1 MAHIVLRVRGTAPAR
16 RWVAA
21 AGTAAP
27 SGTAGTVDLTDRGEA
42 AALAAFREVQA
53 AQWHDVLAGDG
64 GWTVRVVRLPAPD
77 DGRGAL
83 HLVSVA
89 APRAGGAARPYDI
102 ARELCARVALP
113 ADSPDATG
121 PLSVAPHTAAGRE
134 AVRHPA
140 RRRVEVTPS
149 AAVPESEVTAWL
161 RALLPGVTPGEVVTA
176 PDSLDATGVT
186 VAPDPTGGSLLLD
199 RPWVW
204 GIPADAAG
212 PEADVIITE
221 HSEDPRNAFPLAVER
236 RADGTLVV
244 DHDTRSV
251 APADL
256 ERFVDRLVRGE
267 WPPAPETTP
276 LPERIARRFAR
287 TPDAPAVLA
296 GDTVVDY
303 RALDERSAAIAGL
316 LRAHGCGRGSTIG
329 IALPRSVDA
338 IAAIVAVLRVGGAY
352 LPLDIAYPR
361 QRLAFMAADSGVDTV
376 IGDRTT
382 LAPYTETGAAIDIA
396 DAAGPGDPH
405 WAGTGADDALYVL
418 YTSGSTGTP
427 KAVVHT
433 VGAIGNLVDWHTR
446 TATAET
452 RPRVLQFASLNFD
465 VASQEILT
473 ALAAGKCLVLPRDE
487 ERTDPEALVALL
499 ARQEITEFFCPQ
511 VMLQE
516 MCRAAGETGTALPA
530 LRHVFQSGEP
540 LVMNDWIGRFLDAH
554 PRATLHNHY
563 GPTETHVIT
572 AYPLPQRGRGHA
584 RGPVALGPLLDTC
597 RAYVLDPLLRPVE
610 PGEVGELY
618 AAEPQLSRGYL
629 RRPGLTAE
637 RFVADPFGAP
647 GDRMYRT
654 GDLVRLLPGG
664 ALAYV
669 TRADAQTKIRGHR
682 VEPDEITARLL
693 DEAEVANAATVTRQ
707 DASGANALVAYVVP
721 RPTAGDGLAARLR
734 RQLGAALPDYM
745 VPSSVILLAALP
757 LTPSGKVDKAAL
769 PDHTAAPAAGAVGR
783 HRTGPHAELA
793 AVWTEV
799 LGVAE
804 VADEDDFF
812 QVGGSSLTAIKVVS
826 AVRRRLGVRLNVPD
840 VAEHSRFDALAALVA
855 SRVSVAE
862 SPDGELALV
871 RRPSERY
878 EPFELLDQQQAYLIG
893 RGGDI
898 EGGGV
903 ACHLYL
909 EYEGVAARPA
919 ADREGPGIR
928 IEEVQDALRRLID
941 RHDMLRTVFDEQT
954 MTQRVLPAAD
964 VPPYVC
970 EVVDAVADPGAAAAV
985 RDRLSH
991 ESRPPGLFPLFS
1003 VVFVRLPGDALR
1015 MCVSIDALLAD
1026 ARGIQVIFD
1035 DWSAALRGPLD
1046 PAPDAP
1052 TFREYVAAVAR
1063 LRERPEFQRAA
1074 DYWRDRID
1082 TLPGGPRLPL
1092 LRDPA
1097 AVTAP
1102 VFVNRRHTL
1111 APERWERIRSDAAHR
1126 GLTPTAVVLAAYAWA
1141 LAQWSDEP
1149 RFLLNVPGMSRY
1161 PVHPDIDDIVGEC
1174 ASFTLL
1180 EVDTA
1185 EVGTFDHLVA
1195 RLQQRLLT
1203 DLDHRQFSGM
1213 DVTRELIRRNGGV
1226 TEALA
1231 PVVMTS
1237 ELGVGDGVDAIFDG
1251 RLRET
1256 YALSQTPQVWM
1267 DLLLRERDGALVIN
1281 WDVVE
1286 ELFPAAVVDGVF
1298 RLLVAQLEALADAA
1312 SSWSAPPVAA
1322 VTGAVARERGE
1333 SPARTARGRWPHT
1346 VIREQALRDAD
1357 APALVDGETTVTRG
1371 ELAAAVR
1378 AVALAVTDAL
1388 TATAEVPATIEA
1400 LTATTTTEVPA
1411 TAEALTATAEA
1422 PATTEVPATT
1432 EAPAVTGTADAP
1444 VAVLVERGWR
1454 QYAACLGV
1462 LEAGRAYLP
1471 LDTEAPPE
1479 RIATV
1484 LRRAGVS
1491 VVLTDKETR
1500 ALAPDAGWPGVTC
1513 VDVSPL
1519 VPGAAGLP
1527 WRDPWPAA
1535 PSERSGSAW
1544 AYVLFTSG
1552 STGEP
1557 KGVPVTLDGL
1567 ANCVEHTID
1576 RFGLTE
1582 SDTSLAVASLHH
1594 DLSLFDLFVVLG
1606 AGGTVVLAGRGC
1618 AADAQEWARAVT
1630 RHTVTA
1636 VCAAPAVV
1644 EMLLDGVGGAGAPGL
1659 PSLRWVLTGGDWVP
1673 LPLLDRLRTAAP
1685 AVRPVSIGGPT
1696 ETTGWNI
1703 VHEVDGADAV
1713 GADWAT
1719 VPYGRPIPATYYRVV
1734 DGDFRDRPAWASG
1747 ELVVAGV
1754 GVTPGY
1760 LTADGLSRT
1769 RHHTDPDTGEVF
1781 FRTGDLGRFRDG
1793 LIEFIG
1799 RADDQVQI
1807 RGHRV
1812 EPGEVTAFLNGV
1824 PGVRRSAALPVPGPV
1839 HGTVRALVAFVVLAD
1854 GVDPVTVREAA
1865 MEGLPPALRPQRLI
1879 VVDTLPTSRNGK
1891 VDRAALLRA
1900 YEHEHSE
1907 PDGADAGA
1915 DEHRTAP
1922 GSALEWLVC
1931 EVWSR
1936 RLEVE
1941 RVLPDDNFFL
1951 LGGDSLIVSRVV
1963 LDLREIL
1970 TGARI
1975 RPGGI
1980 FSTRSAAE
1988 FAALLHGTETD
1999 GARLEEIAGLY
2010 REVSELSDDE
2020 LDAYL
2025 DGEDDDDE

>member
-1 MAHIVLRVRGTAPAR
+1 MGTPMAHVVLRVRGAVPAH
-16 RWVAA
+16 RWVDA
-21 AGTAAP
+21 AGPDASP
-27 SGTAGTVDLTDRGEA
+27 GTAEVVDLTGLGEA

-53 AQWHDVLAGDG
+53 AQWHGVLAGDG
-64 GWTVRVVRLPAPD
+64 GWTLRVVALPAPG

-89 APRAGGAARPYDI
+89 APRTPGSAAVPYGV
-102 ARELCARVALP
+102 ARELCARVGLP
-113 ADSPDATG
+113 GGAAAVDRPSPTTSGRPDA
-121 PLSVAPHTAAGRE
+121 VAARYP
-134 AVRHPA
+134 
-140 RRRVEVTPS
+140 RRRSIEVTPS
-149 AAVPESEVTAWL
+149 AAVDGAEVYTWL
-161 RALLPGVTPGEVVTA
+161 RELMPAVSPGEVRTA
-176 PDSLDATGVT
+176 PVSELTVVETPDAS
-186 VAPDPTGGSLLLD
+186 GGSLLLD

-204 GIPADAAG
+204 GLPVDAAG
-212 PEADVIITE
+212 PTAEVRIVE
-221 HSEDPRNAFPLAVER
+221 HSEDPRHSYPLAVER
-236 RADGTLVV
+236 RADGVIVV
-244 DHDTRSV
+244 DHDLRSV
-251 APADL
+251 APADVD
-256 ERFVDRLVRGE
+256 RFVDRLVRGE
-267 WPPAPETTP
+267 RAPAPEAITLTA
-276 LPERIARRFAR
+276 RIARQFAR

-296 GDTVVDY
+296 GDVVVDY
-303 RALDERSAAIAGL
+303 RALDERSAAVARL
-316 LRAHGCGRGSTIG
+316 LRKHGCGRGSTVG
-329 IALPRSVDA
+329 IALPRSLDA
-338 IAAIVAVLRVGGAY
+338 IAAIVAVVRLGGAY
-352 LPLDIAYPR
+352 LPLDVAYPR
-361 QRLAFMAADSGVDTV
+361 QRLAFMAADSRVDTV
-376 IGDRTT
+376 IGNGTT
-382 LAPYTETGAAIDIA
+382 LAPYTDAPNTEAIDIA
-396 DAAGPGDPH
+396 GADGLSGDPE
-405 WAGTGADDALYVL
+405 WADTRADDALYVL

-446 TATAET
+446 TATAEAE
-452 RPRVLQFASLNFD
+452 PRILQFASLNFD

-473 ALAAGKCLVLPRDE
+473 ALAAGKCLVLPRDQ
-487 ERTDPEALVALL
+487 ERTDPEALVALM
-499 ARQEITEFFCPQ
+499 ARQQVTEFFCPQ

-516 MCRAAGETGTALPA
+516 MCRAAGETGTSLPA
-530 LRHVFQSGEP
+530 LRHVYQSGEP

-584 RGPVALGPLLDTC
+584 KGPVALGPLLDTC
-597 RAYVLDPLLRPVE
+597 RAYVLDPQLHPVE
-610 PGEVGELY
+610 PGTVGELY
-618 AAEPQLSRGYL
+618 AAATQLSRGYL

-647 GDRMYRT
+647 GARMYRT
-654 GDLVRLLPGG
+654 GDLVSLSPDGSLT
-664 ALAYV
+664 YV

-682 VEPDEITARLL
+682 VEPDEVTARLL
-693 DEAEVANAATVTRQ
+693 DQVEVANAATVTRR
-707 DASGANALVAYVVP
+707 DASGVNVLVAYVVP
-721 RPTAGDGLAARLR
+721 RGTAEDGLAGRLR
-734 RQLGAALPDYM
+734 QRLGEKLPDYM
-745 VPSSVILLAALP
+745 VPSAVVLLTALP

-769 PDHTAAPAAGAVGR
+769 PDHTAVSPAAPDDHRVGA
-783 HRTGPHAELA
+783 HAELA
-793 AVWTEV
+793 AVWAEV

-826 AVRRRLGVRLNVPD
+826 AVRQRLGIRLNVPD

-855 SRVSVAE
+855 SRVAVPVS
-862 SPDGELALV
+862 SGEEPAL
-871 RRPSERY
+871 RPRPQERY
-878 EPFELLDQQQAYLIG
+878 EPFDLLDQQQAYLIG

-909 EYEGVAARPA
+909 EYEGVEAAPGA
-919 ADREGPGIR
+919 VPADRDGSGVSIAA
-928 IEEVQDALRRLID
+928 VQDALRQLIA
-941 RHDMLRTVFDEQT
+941 RHDMLRTVFDDRT
-954 MTQRVLPAAD
+954 MTQRVLPVEE

-970 EVVDAVADPGAAAAV
+970 EVVDAVGDPGAAAAV

-991 ESRPPGLFPLFS
+991 ESRPPGVFPLFN
-1003 VVFVRLPGDALR
+1003 VVFVRLPGRGLR

-1035 DWSAALRGPLD
+1035 DWSAALRGQLA

-1052 TFREYVAAVAR
+1052 TFRDYVAAVAR
-1063 LRERPEFQRAA
+1063 LREQPEFHRAA
-1074 DYWRDRID
+1074 DYWRERVDS
-1082 TLPGGPRLPL
+1082 LPGGPRLPL
-1092 LRDPA
+1092 VREPS
-1097 AVTAP
+1097 AVASP
-1102 VFVNRRHTL
+1102 VFVNRRHLL
-1111 APERWERIRSDAAHR
+1111 APERWARICADAAHR
-1126 GLTPTAVVLAAYAWA
+1126 GLTPTAVVLSAYAWA

-1149 RFLLNVPGMSRY
+1149 RFLLNVPSMSRH
-1161 PVHPDIDDIVGEC
+1161 PVHPDIDDVVGEC

-1180 EVDTA
+1180 EVDTGA
-1185 EVGTFDHLVA
+1185 VDTFDALAA
-1195 RLQQRLLT
+1195 RVQRRLLS
-1203 DLDHRQFSGM
+1203 DLEHRHFSGM

-1267 DLLLRERDGALVIN
+1267 DLLLRERDGALVLN

-1286 ELFPAAVVDGVF
+1286 ELFPPAVVNGVF
-1298 RLLVAQLEALADAA
+1298 RVLVAQLEALGDSAA
-1312 SSWSAPPVAA
+1312 SWTDAPVAA
-1322 VTGAVARERGE
+1322 VTETVARERGE
-1333 SPARTARGRWPHT
+1333 GPARTARGIWPHA
-1346 VIREQALRDAD
+1346 VIRDHALRDAD
-1357 APALVDGETTVTRG
+1357 APAMVDGDTALTRG
-1371 ELAAAVR
+1371 ELAAAGR
-1378 AVALAVTDAL
+1378 TVALAVADAL
-1388 TATAEVPATIEA
+1388 ADSTR
-1400 LTATTTTEVPA
+1400 TTDE
-1411 TAEALTATAEA
+1411 
-1422 PATTEVPATT
+1422 
-1432 EAPAVTGTADAP
+1432 P

-1454 QYAACLGV
+1454 QYASCLGV

-1471 LDTEAPPE
+1471 IDAELPPE

-1484 LRRAGVS
+1484 LRQAAVR
-1491 VVLTDKETR
+1491 VVVTDSHTR
-1500 ALAPDAGWPGVTC
+1500 TLAPEGGWPGVTC

-1527 WRDPWPAA
+1527 WREPWPGA
-1535 PSERSGSAW
+1535 PQDRDGSSW

-1557 KGVPVTLDGL
+1557 KGVPITLDGL

-1576 RFGLTE
+1576 HFGLTAG
-1582 SDTSLAVASLHH
+1582 DTSLAVASLHH

-1618 AADAQEWARAVT
+1618 AADAQEWARTVERHAVT
-1630 RHTVTA
+1630 A
-1636 VCAAPAVV
+1636 LCAAPAVV
-1644 EMLLDGVGGAGAPGL
+1644 EMLLDGVGGAGASGL

-1673 LPLLDRLRTAAP
+1673 LPLLDRLRQAAP

-1703 VHEVDGADAV
+1703 AHVVDGPDSV
-1713 GADWAT
+1713 GTAWST
-1719 VPYGRPIPATYYRVV
+1719 VPYGRPIPRTYYRVV

-1760 LTADGLSRT
+1760 LTAAGISRE
-1769 RHHTDPDTGEVF
+1769 RHHTDPDTGEVY

-1824 PGVRRSAALPVPGPV
+1824 PGVRRSAVLPVPGTVP
-1839 HGTVRALVAFVVLAD
+1839 GTFRALVAFVVLD
-1854 GVDPVTVREAA
+1854 EGIDPHTVRERSLN
-1865 MEGLPPALRPQRLI
+1865 GLAPALRPQRLI

-1900 YEHEHSE
+1900 YESEHS
-1907 PDGADAGA
+1907 AGA
-1915 DEHRTAP
+1915 DGDLAQRADEAVPQPT
-1922 GSALEWLVC
+1922 SALEWLVC
-1931 EVWSR
+1931 DVWAR
-1936 RLEVE
+1936 QLEVDQ
-1941 RVLPDDNFFL
+1941 VGPHDNFFL

-1970 TGARI
+1970 PGARI
-1975 RPGGI
+1975 RPGGV
-1980 FSTRSAAE
+1980 FSTRSAGE
-1988 FAALLHGTETD
+1988 FAALLRGAEAD
-1999 GARLEEIAGLY
+1999 GERLEEIAGLY
-2010 REVSELSDDE
+2010 REVAALSDDE
-2020 LDAYL
+2020 LNAYL
-2025 DGEDDDDE
+2025 EGEGDDEQ